1 MNLPHYGL
9 GNSLWLPGI
18 SECIVDFPL
27 SSKGGKGKTGGRGDF
42 WRRFLGSWRSERL
55 GLCCTDLQYELGI
68 WIDAIFSLP
77 VLSIC
82 LWAMIFLAWWQAS
95 VFCRPE
101 VIWAV
106 GNLAALLL
114 SFWLSTPAGAAR
126 LRRAEDMAVLGALV
140 VTAGFL
146 GCGLRLAA
154 LNDRRRREG
163 QPVWEQV
170 FSQKVPTWPDLV
182 YIELICMLFVLA
194 GLLGWSLLAPA
205 PLEAP
210 ANPAITPNPAKA
222 PWYFVGLQELLVY
235 FDATFAG
242 VILPGLMIVGLL
254 LLPFLD
260 PNPRG
265 NGYYTLK
272 ERPLATAIFLLGFRR
287 IVVVPDLPRNIPPG
301 SELVVHSALS
311 IRGIAIDGGHNPVVV
326 RSVLD
331 RVARGRLGGSGTV
344 WLPQLCHD
352 FDQGKSWASAFIP
365 LLLGFAGGGSSGSAS
380 PLRSQLGRARY
391 WLVCFLLLMMLAVPV
406 KMLLRWLCHLNY
418 LVAMPEYRF
427 NF

>member
-1 MNLPHYGL
+1 MNLPHYGWVIL
-9 GNSLWLPGI
+9 YGFLALANALWTFRYHRRG
-18 SECIVDFPL
+18 E
-27 SSKGGKGKTGGRGDF
+27 KGKQAVGVIFGGVFLVLGVLSAGALLY
-42 WRRFLGSWRSERL
+42 RF
-55 GLCCTDLQYELGI
+55 TVQLGI

-101 VIWAV
+101 VIWTV

-194 GLLGWSLLAPA
+194 GLLVWSLLAPA

-272 ERPLATAIFLLGFRR
+272 ERPLATAIFLLGFLGLWWYLIFLGTFLRGANWSY
-287 IVVVPDLPRNIPPG
+287 VPPFQSGELPLTVGTTRSLSEVFWTEWLGVGLGGQEQSGCRSFAMILIRESPG
-301 SELVVHSALS
+301 LVLLFLYFWVL
-311 IRGIAIDGGHNPVVV
+311 PVVA
-326 RSVLD
+326 
-331 RVARGRLGGSGTV
+331 ARGVLR
-344 WLPQLCHD
+344 
-352 FDQGKSWASAFIP
+352 
-365 LLLGFAGGGSSGSAS
+365 

-391 WLVCFLLLMMLAVPV
+391 WLVCFLILMMLAIPV